1 MQNDVQFIWGDH
13 AQKGAL
19 KKLLLLLQYFV
30 TTTSLRRLRY
40 RAMHLRQAWL
50 MHFYRRVSQLRMLHM
65 HSHLRETRYA
75 HIVKEVFPI
84 VFACDSFHTY
94 VCGRK
99 EVNIETDHKPLEP
112 IFMKPLTI
120 KCSSKCL
127 QRMLLHLKQ
136 YNLTVKYKRGKLTFT
151 LQTHLAELIS
161 RR

>member
-1 MQNDVQFIWGDH
+1 VQFIWED
-13 AQKGAL
+13 AQKEAF
-19 KKLLLLLQYFV
+19 KKLKGAVTVTSVLCYYNLTEEVTLQCDASQ
-30 TTTSLRRLRY
+30 TSLADAFLQKGQPVAY
-40 RAMHLRQAWL
+40 A
-50 MHFYRRVSQLRMLHM
+50 
-65 HSHLRETRYA
+65 SHALTPAETRYA
-75 HIVKEVFPI
+75 HIVKEVLPI

-99 EVNIETDHKPLEP
+99 EVNIEMDHKPLEP
-112 IFMKPLTI
+112 IFMKPLT
-120 KCSSKCL
+120 SASKCL